1 MKAFLKDET
10 AHCGFKISLPTCASL
25 TASDSLA
32 MVCIPANTVGFS
44 RGYIGVATPVH
55 TVASISAFAMAKF
68 EVQFGDWVTVRTWA
82 TANGYTF
89 ANPGLQG
96 DNGARTDKHPVTT
109 VNWHDAIV
117 WCNAASEKQGLTP
130 VYFTDAGFTTPLKTS
145 TNTASVNGTAG
156 SEDTPYVNWSAKGY
170 RLPTEAEWEY
180 AARYIDGSNF
190 AQGDHTS
197 GATVAST
204 DFSATA
210 LVAWFGN
217 SLTINIGN
225 TTTSQLVGTKLGNAL
240 GLFDLSGNVRE
251 WVSDWE
257 GPYAQATPFIDAD
270 SVGPVTGTFRVNRG
284 GGWLNTANF
293 LQGAFR
299 NGNFPWLTTSA
310 LGFRPVRR
318 P

>member
-1 MKAFLKDET
+1 M
-10 AHCGFKISLPTCASL
+10 
-25 TASDSLA
+25 
-32 MVCIPANTVGFS
+32 
-44 RGYIGVATPVH
+44 H
-55 TVASISAFAMAKF
+55 TVASISA
-68 EVQFGDWVTVRTWA
+68 
-82 TANGYTF
+82 F

-96 DNGARTDKHPVTT
+96 DNGARTDQHPVTT
-109 VNWHDAIV
+109 
-117 WCNAASEKQGLTP
+117 
-130 VYFTDAGFTTPLKTS
+130 
-145 TNTASVNGTAG
+145 
-156 SEDTPYVNWSAKGY
+156 VNWSAKGY

-190 AQGDHTS
+190 AQGDHAS
-197 GATVAST
+197 GATVVATT
-204 DFSATA
+204 DFTATA

-284 GGWLNTANF
+284 GGWLNPANF